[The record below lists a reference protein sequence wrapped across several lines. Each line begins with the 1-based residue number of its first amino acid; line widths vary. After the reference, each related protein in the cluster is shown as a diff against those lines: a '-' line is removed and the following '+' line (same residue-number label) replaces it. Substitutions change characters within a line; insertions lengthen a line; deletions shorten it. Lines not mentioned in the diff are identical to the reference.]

1 MNITELRYLVA
12 IRKWGS
18 VSAAAKQLYAA
29 QPNVSKAL
37 KNLEEEY
44 GIRIFER
51 SSTGM
56 IPTEQGRHFIRQA
69 ERVLDEVDR
78 LDLDARSRQSSC
90 AELRV
95 VLPHATYASYATV
108 DFLQQMADSQQLRV
122 HIRESGSMEALDH
135 VLRRGYHLALL
146 RYAEEDEDYYRRYCD
161 RHGLHRE
168 PVMEFEYRLLTN
180 REGPLAKC
188 EVTDITQ
195 LNSYMEVLHGDFQ
208 LPGGED
214 SGLRWHTNP
223 NRRIHVY
230 ERCSQFSILQNLPNA
245 YMWASPMP
253 KRALEQYHLVLRK
266 CPAQRQRMKDVLVY
280 PDRGTLR
287 PEEQTFVQLLHKQAA
302 LTVKLPPKP
311 VKNWQ
316 NIGMRKNRKAKE
328 FGRQPQRFMRCG
340 CLFADKSS
348 EKETKYRLKNFAA
361 IWSLICPHTRSI
373 LSLL

>member
-195 LNSYMEVLHGDFQ
+195 LNSY
-208 LPGGED
+208 
-214 SGLRWHTNP
+214 
-223 NRRIHVY
+223 RRIHVY

-302 LTVKLPPKP
+302 LTVK
-311 VKNWQ
+311 
-316 NIGMRKNRKAKE
+316 
-328 FGRQPQRFMRCG
+328 
-340 CLFADKSS
+340 
-348 EKETKYRLKNFAA
+348 
-361 IWSLICPHTRSI
+361 
-373 LSLL
+373 